1 MFVRSLI
8 IFICFCQITFAHEL
22 KPSIANLN
30 FNQTNSETNVKI
42 SMQFNL
48 EAILANISPNHSN
61 TDDSE
66 NAKIY
71 NQLRLL
77 SPQEIINQF
86 NLIKLDFI
94 NNILFLEKE
103 KKIQL
108 KVINILV
115 PPVGDINLSRDTTI
129 ELIGNVNSNSQFQFK
144 WKADYGPII
153 VRVNYND
160 KEIITKYLATKNSI
174 AYFSLQRPQ
183 KQTLFGV
190 VKDYVTIGFLHIVPK
205 GLDHILF
212 IIGLFLLSTRWKAL
226 IWQVSAFTLAHTVTI
241 FLGALNIIQISN
253 SIVEPIIALSITYV
267 AIENI
272 FFTKLT
278 KWRPG
283 VVFLFG
289 LLHGLGFAGILNEIG
304 VPESYFIA
312 SLISFN
318 IGVELGQIGILI
330 LCFLT
335 IGYWL
340 GNKSWYRSN
349 VTTPLSM
356 IIAIIGLFWFLQRIS
371 FI

>member
-1 MFVRSLI
+1 MFFRSLI
-8 IFICFCQITFAHEL
+8 FFICFCQISFSHEL
-22 KPSIANLN
+22 KPAVADLN
-30 FNQTNSETNVKI
+30 FYHQNNKTTIKVKI
-42 SMQFNL
+42 LFNL
-48 EAILANISPNHSN
+48 EAILANIGPSHSN
-61 TDDSE
+61 TEHSV
-66 NAKIY
+66 NAKEY
-71 NQLRLL
+71 NQLRSL
-77 SPQEIINQF
+77 SAQELNNRF
-86 NLIKLDFI
+86 NPFKESFIK
-94 NNILFLEKE
+94 NIYFLQNK

-108 KVINILV
+108 LITNLFI
-115 PPVGDINLSRDTTI
+115 PVTGDISLSRETII
-129 ELIGNVNSNSQFQFK
+129 ELSGLVAKDAQFEFK
-144 WKADYGPII
+144 WNADYGPII
-153 VRVNYND
+153 VRVNNND
-160 KEIITKYLATKNSI
+160 EEILTKYLATKN
-174 AYFSLQRPQ
+174 AVAEFSLQQPQ

-272 FFTKLT
+272 FFTQLT
-278 KWRPG
+278 KWRPA

-330 LCFLT
+330 LCFLS
-335 IGYWL
+335 IGYWF